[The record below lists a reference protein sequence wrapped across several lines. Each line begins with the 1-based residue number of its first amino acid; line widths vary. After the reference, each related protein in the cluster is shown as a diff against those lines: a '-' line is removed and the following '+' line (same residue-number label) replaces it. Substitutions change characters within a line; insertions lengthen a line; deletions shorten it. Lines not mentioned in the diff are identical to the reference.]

1 MEPAK
6 PQELVVEREPPL
18 SKLLL
23 KLMSP
28 MQEEICV
35 WKNSEKEY
43 EELLYLLTNKF
54 QLIFMVL

>member
-1 MEPAK
+1 
-6 PQELVVEREPPL
+6 
-18 SKLLL
+18 
-23 KLMSP
+23 MSP